1 MVNDASIS
9 TKSAAVSGG
18 TSMSR
23 IVLRLYSVLLL
34 LIGLALIGG
43 GGYLASLGGSFYYL
57 VSGSAVL
64 VSGLMLW
71 QRRAVG
77 ATIYGLTLAATFVWA
92 IWEVGVDGWALLPR
106 VVAPTVLALVLLIPG
121 IRQSL
126 LRRLPAWPRQIWP
139 VITITAA
146 VSAVAL
152 RILFCPYQPTD
163 PLEQTGTISTSVTP
177 VAALHDNESGDWTNY
192 GNNPEGT
199 RYSPLTQITTGNV
212 AALKLAWMFNVG
224 VSPISF
230 EATPLKIGQTLYFC
244 TSENNVIALDAE
256 TGSQVWRFNAHADA
270 SHSHPH
276 PACRGVAYYR
286 NADSSGACV
295 ERIFTNTI
303 DGRLIAMDAHDGAP
317 CEDFGEH
324 GEVSLLQG
332 MGEATP
338 GYYAVSSA
346 PTIVQGKVILGGWV
360 MDNQFW
366 GEPSGVIRAYDAVTG
381 KLAWAWD
388 MGRPDR
394 QGEPSEGETFT
405 RSTPNAWAPM
415 SVDEQLGLVYVPT
428 GNATPDYFGAD
439 RRPFD
444 DHYSSSVVAL
454 DVTNGRPRWSFQTA
468 HHDLWDY
475 DVAAQPTLVDYST
488 PTGVVKALLQATKRG
503 ELFLLDRA
511 TGDP

>member
-1 MVNDASIS
+1 
-9 TKSAAVSGG
+9 
-18 TSMSR
+18 
-23 IVLRLYSVLLL
+23 
-34 LIGLALIGG
+34 
-43 GGYLASLGGSFYYL
+43 
-57 VSGSAVL
+57 
-64 VSGLMLW
+64 
-71 QRRAVG
+71 
-77 ATIYGLTLAATFVWA
+77 
-92 IWEVGVDGWALLPR
+92 
-106 VVAPTVLALVLLIPG
+106 
-121 IRQSL
+121 
-126 LRRLPAWPRQIWP
+126 
-139 VITITAA
+139 
-146 VSAVAL
+146 
-152 RILFCPYQPTD
+152 
-163 PLEQTGTISTSVTP
+163 
-177 VAALHDNESGDWTNY
+177 
-192 GNNPEGT
+192 
-199 RYSPLTQITTGNV
+199 
-212 AALKLAWMFNVG
+212 
-224 VSPISF
+224 
-230 EATPLKIGQTLYFC
+230 
-244 TSENNVIALDAE
+244 
-256 TGSQVWRFNAHADA
+256 
-270 SHSHPH
+270 
-276 PACRGVAYYR
+276 
-286 NADSSGACV
+286 
-295 ERIFTNTI
+295 
-303 DGRLIAMDAHDGAP
+303 
-317 CEDFGEH
+317 
-324 GEVSLLQG
+324 

-511 TGDP
+511 TGDPLSRVEERPAPSRGAVPEERVAATQPFSVGLPSFRGADLVEGDMWGITPLDQLWCRIKFREARYDGPNTPPGLTPSIEMPGWVGGMEWGGVAVDTERHIVIVNSQNLPNYLRLIPRSQADGMDLKPYDGLHGALAAMMSPAQAGTKYGVLLSSFLSPLEIPCNRPPYGRLSAIDLPSGKLMWTQVFGTARNSGPLGVPSMLPLQLGTPNIGGAVATAGGLFFIAATQDEYLRAYETTTGKLLWQARLPTGGHATPMTYLSPASGRQLVVIAAGGHLGLSPTTGAYIAAFALPKADAR